1 MLSSIK
7 IKNFKCFTEN
17 EFLFNRLTFLTGGNA
32 SGKSSLI
39 QVLLLLSQIEK
50 KGDLYSVLPIIN
62 DINMGLP
69 EKLLS
74 ATSDDKDIKITIV
87 QEDESYGFKL
97 SVSND
102 LKDMYHF
109 IIEGEKIEDFQKVY
123 NISYINAERLSPKTF
138 HKAGMK
144 EQYVG
149 INGEFTV
156 EAISFYEKLGNIT
169 GGYSFPGLIEGNIG
183 FKAACQKCLN
193 RIFGNTELSIFD
205 LEDEAGEKL
214 LIKNDSNFY
223 IPTATGFGI
232 SYCLPIIV
240 QGLIATISKEQILI
254 IENPEAHLHPKSQSE
269 LGKFLATIAVMGVQV
284 IVETHSEHIINGARL
299 ILGNERDYNIFS
311 TIYFTRER
319 GAFLQKHLKI
329 DEIGEMEEWP
339 EGFFDQSE
347 IDLRALLMRKIHA
360 KP

>member
-1 MLSSIK
+1 M
-7 IKNFKCFTEN
+7 
-17 EFLFNRLTFLTGGNA
+17 
-32 SGKSSLI
+32 
-39 QVLLLLSQIEK
+39 
-50 KGDLYSVLPIIN
+50 
-62 DINMGLP
+62 
-69 EKLLS
+69 
-74 ATSDDKDIKITIV
+74 
-87 QEDESYGFKL
+87 
-97 SVSND
+97 
-102 LKDMYHF
+102 
-109 IIEGEKIEDFQKVY
+109 
-123 NISYINAERLSPKTF
+123 
-138 HKAGMK
+138 
-144 EQYVG
+144 
-149 INGEFTV
+149 
-156 EAISFYEKLGNIT
+156 
-169 GGYSFPGLIEGNIG
+169 
-183 FKAACQKCLN
+183 N

-254 IENPEAHLHPKSQSE
+254 IENPEAHLHPKSKSE